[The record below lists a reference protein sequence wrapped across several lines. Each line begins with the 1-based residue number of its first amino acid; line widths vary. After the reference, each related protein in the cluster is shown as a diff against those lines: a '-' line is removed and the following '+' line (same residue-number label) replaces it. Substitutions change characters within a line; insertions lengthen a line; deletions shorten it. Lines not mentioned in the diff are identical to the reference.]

1 MMFQI
6 SLMVQIIQAIFLASA
21 IFLRNA
27 ITNHKQTPKLLSH
40 QVKDQTFG
48 NLRLL
53 IICLSVLSDLET
65 ECMGEWI
72 NRKQM
77 TVL

>member
-27 ITNHKQTPKLLSH
+27 IANHKQKPKLLSH
-40 QVKDQTFG
+40 QVQDQTFG

-65 ECMGEWI
+65 ECMREWI